1 MLARRLLTFVTGGM
15 VKQSLPRVR
24 KLVQRRDHNRR
35 TQLARAIELGMN
47 DLPQTRNSL
56 LLRLKSKGSGAW
68 KEFLCVYEQAIYTFC
83 RSKGLQDADALDVK
97 QDVFS
102 AVLTQIDDW
111 NTDRT
116 RGSFRGWLLRVARN
130 IAVDRIRGRRRP
142 DAMPSG
148 TAENLTALAHV
159 PEPADAEEA
168 VFEFE
173 YRCAAFQWAA
183 KHVRQEVQETT
194 WLSFWKTAVEN
205 KKPTD
210 VAQELGISVGSIYT
224 AKCRVVAR
232 LRDRVAEIDD
242 DASGFEFDE
251 SQFSRL
257 YRDESD

>member
-1 MLARRLLTFVTGGM
+1 
-15 VKQSLPRVR
+15 
-24 KLVQRRDHNRR
+24 
-35 TQLARAIELGMN
+35 MN

-56 LLRLKSKGSGAW
+56 LLSLKGKGSGAW

-102 AVLTQIDDW
+102 ALLTQIDDW
-111 NTDRT
+111 NTNKT

-130 IAVDRIRGRRRP
+130 IAVDRIRRRSRP
-142 DAMPSG
+142 GALPSG
-148 TAENLTALAHV
+148 STGNLTALADI
-159 PEPADAEEA
+159 PEPAGAENA
-168 VFEFE
+168 AFEFE

-183 KHVRQEVQETT
+183 KLVRQEVREAT
-194 WLSFWKTAVEN
+194 WQSFWKTAVEN
-205 KKPTD
+205 EKPTD

-242 DASGFEFDE
+242 GGDFEFDE
-251 SQFSRL
+251 NQFRRL
-257 YRDESD
+257 YLDRTKPTT